1 MDKKNMFLIPTLKSL
16 DEKVLCMFPNN
27 RNPNLMIRQFHMS
40 LLGMMMRTLESNFGS
55 NQEEI
60 GKK

>member
-27 RNPNLMIRQFHMS
+27 RDPNLMIRQFHIS
-40 LLGMMMRTLESNFGS
+40 LLGMVMKSLDSDC
-55 NQEEI
+55 EI
-60 GKK
+60 QLRRNW